1 MKNRKLKG
9 KENGEKLNGS
19 ESIKM
24 KKNKMKNMKRLGGRG
39 LSLEAFVN
47 AKSKS
52 DFYNPALIK
61 KQKEFYKNAKNVKK
75 YKKLLKQQSQQRDI
89 SLPISPLED
98 ENETE
103 DGSIMSMNN
112 KNSKN
117 RGIPSL
123 KKMYEQKREKKES
136 TRIEMETLNQAK
148 KEEREKSEAR
158 RKSVREKMFKKTH
171 AGQPVMRY
179 RIEHLL
185 ETIENSAKN

>member
-19 ESIKM
+19 ELIKM
-24 KKNKMKNMKRLGGRG
+24 KNNKMKNMKRLGGRG
-39 LSLEAFVN
+39 LSLEAFIN

-89 SLPISPLED
+89 SLAISLD

-136 TRIEMETLNQAK
+136 TRIEMEALNQAK

-171 AGQPVMRY
+171 AGQPVMKY